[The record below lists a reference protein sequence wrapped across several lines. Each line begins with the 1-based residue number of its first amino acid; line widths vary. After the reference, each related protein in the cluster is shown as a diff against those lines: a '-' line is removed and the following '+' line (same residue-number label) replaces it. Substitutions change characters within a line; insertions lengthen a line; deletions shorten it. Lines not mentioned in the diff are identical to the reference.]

1 MPHADG
7 GDAGE
12 AMRGP
17 APKAAG
23 GIVGGER
30 EYLVECESLLKF
42 ISFLNASRKCF
53 YFMAS
58 SLVPVPPYC
67 GDGEEGRRLWVG

>member
-1 MPHADG
+1 VELNTDTDLGVGVFLPRDIEGDAVEMMPHTDG

-12 AMRGP
+12 GMRGA

-42 ISFLNASRKCF
+42 ISF
-53 YFMAS
+53 
-58 SLVPVPPYC
+58 
-67 GDGEEGRRLWVG
+67 